1 MLILWIL
8 ASLVVDAHSVGP
20 GTSLRLSPPERIVLR
35 EEGEMLQN
43 INCTA
48 ECEPTCSFVWT
59 KPDKTILT
67 ESSVLSLG
75 TVDRSQ
81 TGVYSCNAR
90 NIDGE
95 SVIPLLLVVNLKAQA
110 PTIAIMPAQTV
121 HYVGSTVTL
130 TCAAE
135 GYPPVTYEWM
145 WNGVLFSQGPE
156 LQLPDVDSEQSGTYI
171 CEVMNTFNGNINRQS
186 RSVNITIIDQIQ
198 ERPRIPIDPMVNI
211 RLMNNKATLTCSADD
226 DPDYIW
232 LLDGVQVS
240 TSPELDIS
248 KASGTYVCIATVI
261 SGRRFVHGNRSIGV
275 TFETA
280 PVPNDG
286 IYITGAVLICISI
299 FLFVVTIGLGIFITR
314 YKRLPWFHKKLPD
327 ASVDH
332 PITTEVSRPEE
343 IRDYDQLDTYAVFGP
358 SEYDLIGNPNG
369 NLQNSI
375 LAAEGQYESLQGR
388 SGPTYEVLHA
398 DGPGQYERLQGRSG
412 PTYDALHAEGSV

>member
-275 TFETA
+275 TF
-280 PVPNDG
+280 G
-286 IYITGAVLICISI
+286 
-299 FLFVVTIGLGIFITR
+299 

-398 DGPGQYERLQGRSG
+398 DGPGQYESLKGRSGPTYEVLHADGPGQYERLQGRSG